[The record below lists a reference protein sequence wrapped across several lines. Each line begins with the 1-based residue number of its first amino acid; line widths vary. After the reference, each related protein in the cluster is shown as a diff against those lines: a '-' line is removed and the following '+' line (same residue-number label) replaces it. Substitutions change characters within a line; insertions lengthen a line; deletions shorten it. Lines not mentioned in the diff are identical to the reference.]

1 MERLT
6 SRNTPVIIRGLE
18 LFQYKELHSFI
29 KEYFSLIECMKN
41 PEKDRQIEQLEQLE
55 QSEQFGRQTQ
65 FNSSNVFYGLCAYRP
80 RTSKNIKSK
89 SLPSWW

>member
-6 SRNTPVIIRGLE
+6 SRNTPVVIRGLE

-41 PEKDRQIEQLEQLE
+41 PENDRQSEQSE
-55 QSEQFGRQTQ
+55 QSEQFGQQMQ
-65 FNSSNVFYGLCAYRP
+65 FNSSNVFYGLCVYRP
-80 RTSKNIKSK
+80 RTSKNLKAK